1 MRTHKTEEYT
11 HREIIMNL
19 LSDSEIASV
28 SNAESAERLV
38 DGDEYIDL
46 DGLHDGVQHARGNGT
61 IMGQVIPRKAV
72 REMTWGRILTQLDG
86 HNATTAL

>member
-1 MRTHKTEEYT
+1 MKSQTTQEYT
-11 HREIIMNL
+11 HREVIMNL

-28 SNAESAERLV
+28 SNAESAERLA

-46 DGLHDGVQHARGNGT
+46 DGLRDGVQHARGNNT

-72 REMTWGRILTQLDG
+72 RELTWGRILTQLDG
-86 HNATTAL
+86 HNSTTAL